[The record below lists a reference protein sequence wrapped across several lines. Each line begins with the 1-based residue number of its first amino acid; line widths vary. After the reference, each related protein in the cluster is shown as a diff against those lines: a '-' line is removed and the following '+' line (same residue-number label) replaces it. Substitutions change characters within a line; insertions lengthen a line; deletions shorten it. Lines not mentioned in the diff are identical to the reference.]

1 MRHLFDASSF
11 IKALKLGKPEVL
23 IDNFIQRLTVY
34 EIMNALW
41 KEARLLK
48 SISIEKLLQLVD
60 VVTDIAKYMKI
71 LSISNLEKE
80 ILKMSIEL
88 DLTAYDTSYIVLA
101 QRHGLTLV
109 TEDKK
114 LMNKAKKHINV
125 ISLDTLLNRHQPD

>member
-1 MRHLFDASSF
+1 LKYLFDASSF

-23 IDNFIQRLTVY
+23 MDNFIQWLTVY

-41 KEARLLK
+41 KEACLLK
-48 SISIEKLLQLVD
+48 SVSIEKLLQLVD
-60 VVTDIAKYMKI
+60 VVTDVVKYMKI
-71 LSISNLEKE
+71 LSVSNLERE

-125 ISLDTLLNRHQPD
+125 ISLDTLLNHHQLN

>member
-1 MRHLFDASSF
+1 MD
-11 IKALKLGKPEVL
+11 
-23 IDNFIQRLTVY
+23 
-34 EIMNALW
+34 ALW
-41 KEARLLK
+41 REARLLK

-60 VVTDIAKYMKI
+60 VVTDVVKYMKI
-71 LSISNLEKE
+71 LSVSNLERG

-88 DLTAYDTSYIVLA
+88 DLTAYDASYIVLA

-125 ISLDTLLNRHQPD
+125 TSLDTLLNHQPS

>member
-1 MRHLFDASSF
+1 LRYLFDASSF

-23 IDNFIQRLTVY
+23 IDNSIQWLTVY

-41 KEARLLK
+41 KEVRLLK

-60 VVTDIAKYMKI
+60 VVTDVVKYMKI
-71 LSISNLEKE
+71 LSVSNLERE
-80 ILKMSIEL
+80 VLKMSIEL

-125 ISLDTLLNRHQPD
+125 ISLDTLLNHHLS

>member
-1 MRHLFDASSF
+1 MRYLFDASSF

-23 IDNFIQRLTVY
+23 IDNSIQWLTVY

-41 KEARLLK
+41 KEVHLLK

-60 VVTDIAKYMKI
+60 VVTDVVKYMKI
-71 LSISNLEKE
+71 LSVSNLERE
-80 ILKMSIEL
+80 VLKMSIEL

-125 ISLDTLLNRHQPD
+125 ISLDTLLNHHLS